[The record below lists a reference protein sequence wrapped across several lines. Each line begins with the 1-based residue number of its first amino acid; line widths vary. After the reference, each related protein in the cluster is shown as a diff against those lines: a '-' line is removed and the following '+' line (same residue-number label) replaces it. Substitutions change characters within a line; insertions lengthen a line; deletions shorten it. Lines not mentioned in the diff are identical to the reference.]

1 MPVSRFL
8 AWFVVVNATD
18 HDVCRDHRATAA
30 RPHNGYD
37 CLDAH
42 HPRLSGV
49 ATCDGGTQLGQRL
62 MLGFALSLLCLRLVS
77 VVLGGGYGIF
87 SLIMSFYVP
96 SVGAD
101 AFVLLSTAT
110 AIFFLCRSG

>member
-1 MPVSRFL
+1 MFGVITASL
-8 AWFVVVNATD
+8 LLVLTTD
-18 HDVCRDHRATAA
+18 TIVWTLIIR
-30 RPHNGYD
+30 
-37 CLDAH
+37 
-42 HPRLSGV
+42 RLSGV
-49 ATCDGGTQLGQRL
+49 ATCDGGTQPGQRL

-77 VVLGGGYGIF
+77 VVLGGYGIF
-87 SLIMSFYVP
+87 CLIMSFYVP